1 MDTYDLSTHN
11 TYEIVYIIPI
21 VMKTTLKL
29 SVPLSSNLTVY
40 NRVYTKPIL
49 LERTRTLLSDS
60 QYFLVSPL
68 S

>member
-29 SVPLSSNLTVY
+29 SDPLSSNLTE
-40 NRVYTKPIL
+40 I
-49 LERTRTLLSDS
+49 
-60 QYFLVSPL
+60 
-68 S
+68 